1 VTKKFAFQVTFIENE
16 LDIIYNIYYFKRVLR
31 DIVLWLSITDLIV
44 IHTVLYNGIQYCHQ
58 RIFSNTVVII
68 SDNR

>member
-1 VTKKFAFQVTFIENE
+1 VTKHFAFQVTFIENE

-44 IHTVLYNGIQYCHQ
+44 IHTVLY
-58 RIFSNTVVII
+58 II
-68 SDNR
+68 A